1 MQRFSFLH
9 YFFTATICCTCLCQ
23 AISVQAQ
30 DEKVREEIETESD
43 SGHAAINFGA
53 DLMSRFIWR
62 GIDFGN
68 SPAIQPNLS
77 FSYKGLNIGA
87 WGSYAFSGYKIQIN
101 DTTVEDA
108 GTYAETDLY
117 ISYTYKWFTLMV
129 FDYFTV
135 NGLNPN
141 EGNRYFDYNQ
151 ATTGHTV
158 EGCLSFDGPENFPV
172 QLMASVLFYGADKGR
187 DSKGVYGQ
195 GTTSNYSTYVELA
208 YKIQLNRLGVDLR
221 PFIGGI
227 PFGSS
232 WYGPYAGITNL
243 GLTATKE
250 IPITAQYAL
259 PVQVS
264 LITNPQA
271 QSVFFTFGISF

>member
-9 YFFTATICCTCLCQ
+9 YFFIATISVTCLCQ
-23 AISVQAQ
+23 AVSVQAQ
-30 DEKVREEIETESD
+30 DEKVREEIEAESD

-53 DLMSRFIWR
+53 DLLSRFIWR

-77 FSYKGLNIGA
+77 FSFKGLNIGA
-87 WGSYAFSGYKIQIN
+87 WGSYAFSGYKIQLN

-172 QLMASVLFYGADKGR
+172 QLMASVLLYGADKDR
-187 DSKGVYGQ
+187 DSEGVYGK
-195 GTTSNYSTYVELA
+195 GTKNNFSTYVELA
-208 YKIQLNRLGVDLR
+208 YKIELKRLGVDLR

-232 WYGPYAGITNL
+232 WYGPYAGVTNL